1 MRPDSFQAFKEGM
14 GLLRRMLGALVG
26 KGAPKVEDIVFEPID
41 GPGAHPLVRAEALV
55 ELSRGSVHRVA
66 LGDLMARV
74 PAAWK
79 RSGEWAPEQMID
91 LSAAGRLNAGAERP
105 LAFSLRY
112 LVKLHP
118 SLFRDPG
125 AKEKDSG
132 VDLAME
138 PLREPEPLV
147 ADVPIEILNE
157 AQAELETFTQW
168 DGETQSDSARAKE
181 AKQTRKA
188 LSSVKL
194 PATKGTESTDFDE
207 MLQLGI
213 PAGDELHVTAP
224 QAPVVLAQGA
234 PPNSR
239 LKKILEAYAGGIIK
253 TEPAQAPRESAPKLR
268 VLVSETSE
276 PPQKVEG
283 KSTAVASTIASKTL
297 AAPLLSA
304 LSNASAVA
312 SVAPVAI
319 SVEGDLSGPPA
330 LQQMRFEELGLSLS
344 RFPEVRGFALWLGE
358 HAMQTGE
365 MGLDTK
371 AVSTRFRMEQILES
385 ASLTHGAQDG
395 FLSVTV
401 NHARGGVSVFG
412 GGPCLVAVAHQ
423 SEGMPSHLRSW
434 LCGWVSQPLRG

>member
-1 MRPDSFQAFKEGM
+1 LRPDGFQAFKEGM

-26 KGAPKVEDIVFEPID
+26 KSAPKIEDIVFEPID
-41 GPGAHPLVRAEALV
+41 GPGSHPVVPIEAPV
-55 ELSRGSVHRVA
+55 EESRGAVHRVA

-79 RSGEWAPEQMID
+79 RSGEWTPEQMID

-112 LVKLHP
+112 LVKQHP

-138 PLREPEPLV
+138 PLREPEPLL
-147 ADVPIEILNE
+147 ADVPVEILHE

-168 DGETQSDSARAKE
+168 EGETQSDRAREKE

-194 PATKGTESTDFDE
+194 PATKGSESRDFDE
-207 MLQLGI
+207 LLQLNNPPVG
-213 PAGDELHVTAP
+213 ETRVEAP
-224 QAPVVLAQGA
+224 RAPVVLAQGA
-234 PPNSR
+234 PANGR
-239 LKKILEAYAGGIIK
+239 LKKILEAYAGGITK
-253 TEPAQAPRESAPKLR
+253 TEPAQSPREIAPKLR
-268 VLVSETSE
+268 VLGSETFE
-276 PPQKVEG
+276 IPQKMKG
-283 KSTAVASTIASKTL
+283 GSAAVASKTPAAS
-297 AAPLLSA
+297 LLGSQG
-304 LSNASAVA
+304 NASPLAF
-312 SVAPVAI
+312 VAPAVI
-319 SVEGDLSGPPA
+319 TMEGDLSGPPA

-365 MGLDTK
+365 LGVDTK
-371 AVSTRFRMEQILES
+371 AVATRFRMEKILES
-385 ASLTHGAQDG
+385 ASLTHGVQDG

>member
-1 MRPDSFQAFKEGM
+1 M

-26 KGAPKVEDIVFEPID
+26 KSAPKVEDIVFEPID
-41 GPGAHPLVRAEALV
+41 GPELHPVDPADVPV
-55 ELSRGSVHRVA
+55 EVSRGSVHRVA

-74 PAAWK
+74 PPAWK
-79 RSGEWAPEQMID
+79 RSGEWTPEQMID

-125 AKEKDSG
+125 AEEKDSG

-147 ADVPIEILNE
+147 ADVPVEILNE

-168 DGETQSDSARAKE
+168 DGETQSDRARAKE
-181 AKQTRKA
+181 AKQTKKA

-194 PATKGTESTDFDE
+194 PATNGTESTDFDE

-213 PAGDELHVTAP
+213 PAEDKPRVAAP
-224 QAPVVLAQGA
+224 QLPVVLEQGA
-234 PPNSR
+234 PANSR
-239 LKKILEAYAGGIIK
+239 LKKILEAYAGGITK
-253 TEPAQAPRESAPKLR
+253 TEPAQSPRESAPNLH
-268 VLVSETSE
+268 VLVSETAE

-283 KSTAVASTIASKTL
+283 RRTVVASKTP
-297 AAPLLSA
+297 AAPLIPA

-312 SVAPVAI
+312 SVAPGAI
-319 SVEGDLSGPPA
+319 SMGQDLPGPPA

-344 RFPEVRGFALWLGE
+344 RFPEVRGFALWIGE
-358 HAMQTGE
+358 RAMQTGE

-371 AVSTRFRMEQILES
+371 AVATRFRMEQILES